1 MDLMLKLLVLFS
13 LNRYWFNIFLTFL
26 KASFFIKL
34 KYIKV
39 FVNRIITLQ

>member
-13 LNRYWFNIFLTFL
+13 LNRYWFNIFDIFEGFL
-26 KASFFIKL
+26 FFIKL